1 MKKILLLL
9 AFTSFQLLSS
19 QINVKDSSFQAIG
32 YWDLNE
38 TQKYKI
44 THSKYKVVG
53 IDSTLTTKIEYD
65 LNIKITDSTAKS
77 YTIEWEYLNFKTNLK
92 NPFISK
98 MLGINEF
105 KKIVFKTDEMGSFQ
119 EIVNSEELEKGYKKS
134 MALLKKEFSGFD
146 KEASPML
153 KQLEALYAN
162 KASIENGATK
172 DIKQFYNFHGGAYTL
187 NEVLEGDLKVD
198 NLFGGEPFDAK
209 VYVELTDIYNEDE
222 YVILMMEQYVD
233 KQQLSDVIVDVG
245 QSLTNKK
252 ISEDLKKDIENIE
265 HSIILTSSIHS
276 SGWPLYSM
284 QVTEVNI
291 KNKKEVEIRE
301 IEIIIEEE

>member
-1 MKKILLLL
+1 MIAPSKLKFNKVDNWKSTNFFPAILKYQKGSILVGDLPKSVIL
-9 AFTSFQLLSS
+9 
-19 QINVKDSSFQAIG
+19 VDKDS
-32 YWDLNE
+32 LNE
-38 TQKYKI
+38 Y
-44 THSKYKVVG
+44 SAE
-53 IDSTLTTKIEYD
+53 LIE
-65 LNIKITDSTAKS
+65 LVQ
-77 YTIEWEYLNFKTNLK
+77 
-92 NPFISK
+92 
-98 MLGINEF
+98 F
-105 KKIVFKTDEMGSFQ
+105 KKCIPNIFSMMCKNMD
-119 EIVNSEELEKGYKKS
+119 SEELEKGYKKS

-146 KEASPML
+146 KDASPML

-233 KQQLSDVIVDVG
+233 KQQLSDLIVDVG
-245 QSLTNKK
+245 ESLTNKK

-276 SGWPLYSM
+276 TGWPLYSM
-284 QVTEVNI
+284 QVTEINI